1 MPETTKD
8 EKIKKILKWCG
19 KDRNERPERAIIVG
33 TQVLEQSIDIDIDYM
48 ITAICP
54 VDLLLQRIG
63 RYHRHGDE
71 GTIREHMAIKN
82 VVQVLVPDA
91 DDDAEYG
98 GTGHV
103 YKPCYL
109 DATRQVIVERPILQ
123 IPSCTPEIINRVYES
138 ADIKT
143 VTEDR
148 IKNAKSDAGNINIEN
163 GFELYEKCVLGKLS
177 DRYIN
182 VRESGEPT
190 VQIAILDDDEM
201 KAAKEKR
208 NRNDKNNSEINVI
221 ELFKSSVVTVP
232 MHYLDGFD
240 EGEYGT
246 GIFRDVKIFS
256 LNDIVN
262 PDGDKKI
269 CVDGEYG
276 FRVLDV

>member
-1 MPETTKD
+1 M
-8 EKIKKILKWCG
+8 
-19 KDRNERPERAIIVG
+19 
-33 TQVLEQSIDIDIDYM
+33 
-48 ITAICP
+48 
-54 VDLLLQRIG
+54 
-63 RYHRHGDE
+63 
-71 GTIREHMAIKN
+71 
-82 VVQVLVPDA
+82 
-91 DDDAEYG
+91 
-98 GTGHV
+98 
-103 YKPCYL
+103 
-109 DATRQVIVERPILQ
+109 
-123 IPSCTPEIINRVYES
+123 YES

-182 VRESGEPT
+182 VRESEEPT
-190 VQIAILDDDEM
+190 VQIAILDENEM
-201 KAAKEKR
+201 QAAKEKR
-208 NRNDKNNSEINVI
+208 NNNKESNNEIDMI
-221 ELFKSSVVTVP
+221 ELFKRNVVTVP
-232 MHYLDGFD
+232 IHYLDGFD

-269 CVDGEYG
+269 CVDDEYG

>member
-1 MPETTKD
+1 M
-8 EKIKKILKWCG
+8 
-19 KDRNERPERAIIVG
+19 
-33 TQVLEQSIDIDIDYM
+33 
-48 ITAICP
+48 
-54 VDLLLQRIG
+54 
-63 RYHRHGDE
+63 
-71 GTIREHMAIKN
+71 
-82 VVQVLVPDA
+82 
-91 DDDAEYG
+91 
-98 GTGHV
+98 
-103 YKPCYL
+103 
-109 DATRQVIVERPILQ
+109 IVERPILQ

-163 GFELYEKCVLGKLS
+163 GFELYEKCVFGKLS

-190 VQIAILDDDEM
+190 VQIAILDENEM
-201 KAAKEKR
+201 QAAKEKR

-240 EGEYGT
+240 EREYGT